1 VRVVTLSE
9 CYITGVAGLAVG
21 WLDYAGR
28 PAIRTPIAS
37 CDGPTSRDRHM
48 NAACNK
54 DIHRLWDDLADF
66 AVDQP
71 AQAATMIHPWA
82 GNDSRSVPATAP
94 APCTLS

>member
-1 VRVVTLSE
+1 
-9 CYITGVAGLAVG
+9 
-21 WLDYAGR
+21 
-28 PAIRTPIAS
+28 
-37 CDGPTSRDRHM
+37 M

-94 APCTLS
+94 VPCTLS